1 MRGYFPRV
9 IESIIH
15 NYLQSFSVVGIT
27 GPRQS
32 GKSTTLNEVFSEDYT
47 YITFDDFKNVELFY
61 DDPVRFMNLYS
72 DKVIFDEVQR
82 VPEIFNYIKI
92 AVDNDR
98 DNYGKYIIT
107 GSSQFSFHQKI
118 TESLAGRIGLIPMLP
133 LQYKEIPPSLRSVS
147 QFKGCYPEVVKKK
160 YLNSKN
166 WYSSYLNTYI
176 ERDVRSLINIGDLSD
191 FRKLIILLAANTSQI
206 LNVSELS
213 RDIGV
218 SVKTIQRWISVLEA
232 SYIVFRIHPYFKN
245 LGKRLIKSPKLYF
258 YDTGLVSFL
267 TGISTTQLYENGPM
281 AGSIFENYVVSEI
294 LKKLRHEGQQS
305 ALYYI
310 RTSNGLEVDLIIDK
324 GISKDLI
331 EIKKSETFRVRMIK
345 PIQKMM
351 EENDMGYLLFDG
363 EATPFDNKIQIM
375 NYTEFLSN

>member
-1 MRGYFPRV
+1 MRSYLPRV
-9 IESIIH
+9 IESLIH

-32 GKSTTLNEVFSEDYT
+32 GKSTTLNEIFSEDYT

-133 LQYKEIPPSLRSVS
+133 FQYKEIPPSLRSVS
-147 QFKGCYPEVVKKK
+147 QFKGCYPEVIKKK
-160 YLNSKN
+160 YLNSEN

-191 FRKLIILLAANTSQI
+191 FRKLLILLAANTSQI

-245 LGKRLIKSPKLYF
+245 MGKRLIKSPKLYF

-267 TGISTTQLYENGPM
+267 TGISTTQLYENGPL

-345 PIQKMM
+345 PIQKIM

-363 EATPFDNKIQIM
+363 EATPFDDKIQIM
-375 NYTEFLSN
+375 NFSEFLSN